1 MSAAAA
7 TPDEIAAKVADLL
20 RAVMASGYIADKRG
34 LLKAGEE
41 ANVRHV
47 CLKVWATK
55 RTIMESVADV
65 PENWLDEFAANQP
78 NDIRKFGDSQNSRL
92 NYRVAAVLEAVEARR
107 YFRSSNQSSSH
118 RRASA

>member
-7 TPDEIAAKVADLL
+7 TPDEIAAKVADLI

-65 PENWLDEFAANQP
+65 PENWLDEFAAKQP

-92 NYRVAAVLEAVEARR
+92 NYRVSAVLEAVEAKK
-107 YFRSSNQSSSH
+107 YFRLSQP
-118 RRASA
+118 RKKEQA